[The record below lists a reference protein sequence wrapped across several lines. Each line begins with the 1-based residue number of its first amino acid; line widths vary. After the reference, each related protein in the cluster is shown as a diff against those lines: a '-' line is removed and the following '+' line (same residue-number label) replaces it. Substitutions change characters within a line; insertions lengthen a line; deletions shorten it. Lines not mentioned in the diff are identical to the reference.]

1 MPRLFKKRKII
12 KRQFIKHYGWLLALS
27 SILLT
32 LLVML
37 SHILQ
42 NASEFAESYTWLLG
56 LSFVGISAL
65 IAFLGKT
72 LYQLW
77 KQRQQQVPGIKLTI
91 RLTSILS
98 LVVGIPIAIIYYFA
112 VLFIHQGIDQWFDVK
127 TEQALTSAV
136 ELVKSTQDDQVRN
149 HLNNVSTQANALT
162 FALIKDPISSIDK
175 LRSQL
180 NAQEA
185 SLYSKNGQLIAYSTL
200 FSVSILPSQPSNSLF
215 QQLRQQRSYAAL
227 ETSQGVDKPFQ
238 TIRILIPVNDATQ
251 QVENTL
257 QVIFPIPDNITRLAN
272 EVRIASGQYQELS
285 YLKGPLKASFILILS
300 LVLLL
305 TLITAVLFT
314 IQTIQNMTDPMK
326 VLAKGTQA
334 VMNGDY
340 TVSMPIET
348 QDEFGQLI
356 ESFNQMTQKIAKA
369 RNDIKFGHQQT
380 EVQKLYLQT
389 IIKTLKSGVLT
400 FNASKHFRTVND
412 AANTILNADF
422 HPQLGKPVQEV
433 LEIPTF
439 SHLKPVY
446 DHIFES
452 FKKQPNWNQQLT
464 FDCLQGQKILLIHGS
479 TLPSLDQEAGG
490 YVVVIED
497 ITQIVQAQLHAAWS
511 DVAQRLAHEIKNP
524 LTPIQLSAERL
535 HYKLKD
541 KLEGDDLALLSRM
554 THTITEQVDA
564 MKNLVQAF
572 TEYADTPEINLRKMN
587 INTLI
592 EDVVSMYR
600 DPNANW
606 RIQYDLD
613 ESFPTLQADSA
624 KLRQLLHNLVK
635 NGLEACEDQPDALIT
650 LSTQNLPEEQALRL
664 SICDNGPGI
673 PTEAKN
679 WIFEPYATNKPKGRG
694 LGLAIVKKIVDE
706 HQGTIRVETPSQGG
720 TCFIITLKTA

>member
-1 MPRLFKKRKII
+1 MAGSLN
-12 KRQFIKHYGWLLALS
+12 KRQFIKQYGWLLALS
-27 SILLT
+27 SILLM
-32 LLVML
+32 LLVVM

-42 NASEFAESYTWLLG
+42 NASEFAEFYTWLLL
-56 LSFVGISAL
+56 LSFVGVATLTGFL
-65 IAFLGKT
+65 IKT
-72 LYQLW
+72 LYQLYL
-77 KQRQQQVPGIKLTI
+77 QQKENVPGIKLTI
-91 RLTSILS
+91 KLTSILS

-112 VLFIHQGIDQWFDVK
+112 VSFIHQGIDQWFDVK
-127 TEQALTSAV
+127 TEQALRSAV

-149 HLNNVSTQANALT
+149 HLNNVFSQAISLT
-162 FALIKDPISSIDK
+162 PALISDPISAIDK

-185 SLYSKNGQLIAYSTL
+185 SLYSKNGQLVAYSTL
-200 FSVSILPSQPSNSLF
+200 FSVNILPSQPSKSLF
-215 QQLRQQRSYAAL
+215 QQLRQQRTYAAL
-227 ETSQGVDKPFQ
+227 EVSPGVEKAHQ
-238 TIRILIPVNDATQ
+238 VIRILVPINDNQ
-251 QVENTL
+251 MQVEYTL
-257 QVIFPIPDNITRLAN
+257 QVIFPIQDNITRLAN

-285 YLKGPLKASFILILS
+285 YLKGPLKTSFILILS
-300 LVLLL
+300 MVLLL
-305 TLITAVLFT
+305 TLVTAVLFT
-314 IQTIQNMTDPMK
+314 IQTIQNMAHPIR

-334 VMNGDY
+334 VMDGDY
-340 TVSMPIET
+340 TVAMPIET

-356 ESFNQMTQKIAKA
+356 QSFNKMTQQIAKA

-400 FNASKHFRTVND
+400 FNANRHFKTAND
-412 AANTILNADF
+412 AANDILNVNF
-422 HPQLGKPVQEV
+422 HKHLGKPLQEV
-433 LEIPTF
+433 LLLPEF
-439 SHLKPVY
+439 EHLHPVY
-446 DHIFES
+446 EQIFEF
-452 FKKQPNWNQQLT
+452 FKQQPNWNHQLT
-464 FDCLQGQKILLIHGS
+464 FDCIQGQKILLIHGS
-479 TLPSLDQEAGG
+479 TLPSLDQDAGG

-535 HYKLKD
+535 NYKLSS
-541 KLEGDDLALLSRM
+541 KLEGDDKDLLSRM

-592 EDVVSMYR
+592 EDIVGMYR
-600 DPNANW
+600 DPQANW
-606 RIQYDLD
+606 YITCELD
-613 ESFPTLQADSA
+613 ETFPTIQADSA

-635 NGLEACEDQPDALIT
+635 NALEACENQTDTLIT
-650 LSTQNLPEEQALRL
+650 ISTLNQPKEHQLLL

-673 PTEAKN
+673 PAEAKN
-679 WIFEPYATNKPKGRG
+679 WIFEPYATNKPKGTG

-706 HQGTIRVETPSQGG
+706 HQGTIRVETAPTGG
-720 TCFIITLKTA
+720 TCFIITLKTP

>member
-1 MPRLFKKRKII
+1 MPSPLNKRNVT

-27 SILLT
+27 SILLA
-32 LLVML
+32 LLVTM
-37 SHILQ
+37 SNILQ

-56 LSFVGISAL
+56 LSFIGVSTL
-65 IAFLGKT
+65 IVFLVFT

-77 KQRQQQVPGIKLTI
+77 KQRQQKIPGIKLTI
-91 RLTSILS
+91 RLTRILS
-98 LVVGIPIAIIYYFA
+98 LVVGVPIAIIYYFA
-112 VLFIHQGIDQWFDVK
+112 VIFIHQGIDQWFDVK
-127 TEQALTSAV
+127 TEQALVSAV

-149 HLNNVSTQANALT
+149 HLNNVSTQANILSTALMR
-162 FALIKDPISSIDK
+162 DPISNIDK

-227 ETSQGVDKPFQ
+227 EAIPGSNTSHQI
-238 TIRILIPVNDATQ
+238 IRILIPINDSLL

-272 EVRIASGQYQELS
+272 EVRVASGQYQELS
-285 YLKGPLKASFILILS
+285 YLKGPLKTSFILILS

-305 TLITAVLFT
+305 TLVTAVLFI
-314 IQTIQNMTDPMK
+314 IQTIQNMARPIK

-340 TVSMPIET
+340 TASMAIET
-348 QDEFGQLI
+348 DDEFGQLI

-412 AANTILNADF
+412 AANVILNSDF
-422 HPQLGKPVQEV
+422 HPQLGKPVSEV
-433 LEIPTF
+433 LEQPTF
-439 SHLKPVY
+439 SHLKLLY
-446 DHIFES
+446 DNIFEL
-452 FKKQPNWNQQLT
+452 FKKQPNWIQQIN
-464 FDCLQGQKILLIHGS
+464 FDSLQGQKILLIHGS

-535 HYKLKD
+535 NYKLKD
-541 KLEGDDLALLSRM
+541 LLQGDDLALLNRM

-587 INTLI
+587 LNTLI

-606 RIQYDLD
+606 QIKCELD
-613 ESFPTLQADSA
+613 ESFPILQADSA

-635 NGLEACEDQPDALIT
+635 NALEACEEQDFALVT
-650 LSTQNLPEEQALRL
+650 LSTQNVPEEQALRL

-673 PTEAKN
+673 PAEAKS
-679 WIFEPYATNKPKGRG
+679 WIFEPYASNKPKGRG

-706 HQGTIRVETPSQGG
+706 HHGAIRVETPPQGG
-720 TCFIITLKTA
+720 TCFIITLKTV

>member
-1 MPRLFKKRKII
+1 M
-12 KRQFIKHYGWLLALS
+12 
-27 SILLT
+27 
-32 LLVML
+32 M

-42 NASEFAESYTWLLG
+42 NASEFAEFYTWLLG
-56 LSFVGISAL
+56 LSFIGIAAL
-65 IAFLGKT
+65 IAFLAKT
-72 LYQLW
+72 LYHLW
-77 KQRQQQVPGIKLTI
+77 QQYQQNVPGIKLTV

-112 VLFIHQGIDQWFDVK
+112 VIFINQGIDQWFDVK

-149 HLNNVSTQANALT
+149 HLNNVSTQAAALT
-162 FALIKDPISSIDK
+162 TALVQDPISTIDK
-175 LRSQL
+175 LRTQL
-180 NAQEA
+180 NAQET
-185 SLYSKNGQLIAYSTL
+185 SLYSKNGQLVAYSTL
-200 FSVSILPSQPSNSLF
+200 FSVSILPSQPSKSLF

-227 ETSQGVDKPFQ
+227 EVSPGVEKAHQ
-238 TIRILIPVNDATQ
+238 IIRILVPINDTVA
-251 QVENTL
+251 QVEYSL
-257 QVIFPIPDNITRLAN
+257 QVIFPIPDNITRFAN

-305 TLITAVLFT
+305 TLVTAVLFT
-314 IQTIQNMTDPMK
+314 IQTIQNMAHPIK

-340 TVSMPIET
+340 TVAMPIET

-356 ESFNQMTQKIAKA
+356 QSFNQMTQKIAKA

-400 FNASKHFRTVND
+400 FNANKHFKTVND
-412 AANTILNADF
+412 AANDILNVDF
-422 HPQLGKPVQEV
+422 HPQLGKPIQEI
-433 LEIPTF
+433 LELAPF
-439 SHLKPVY
+439 EHLKPVY
-446 DHIFES
+446 EHIFDL
-452 FKKQPNWNQQLT
+452 FKKQPNWSQQLT

-479 TLPSLDQEAGG
+479 TLPSLDQDAGG

-497 ITQIVQAQLHAAWS
+497 ITQIVQAQLHAAWT

-535 HYKLKD
+535 NYKLKN
-541 KLEGDDLALLSRM
+541 KLKGEDQALLTRM

-592 EDVVSMYR
+592 EDVVGMYR

-606 RIQYDLD
+606 YITCELD
-613 ESFPTLQADSA
+613 ESFPTLLADSA

-635 NGLEACEDQPDALIT
+635 NALEACENQIDALIIIA
-650 LSTQNLPEEQALRL
+650 TQNLPDEHSLKL

-673 PTEAKN
+673 PAEAKN
-679 WIFEPYATNKPKGRG
+679 WIFEPYATNKPKGTG

-706 HQGTIRVETPSQGG
+706 HQGSIRVETPPEGG
-720 TCFIITLKTA
+720 TCFIITLKTP